1 MFTITST
8 RIAGLAAVVCAVVVA
23 PQALA
28 APSTHSKKATSRTTV
43 VASTT
48 SAGTLR
54 AGLNT
59 AYVAGCANGT
69 IGDRTMGGDNNNYD
83 YYGDPCTS

>member
-1 MFTITST
+1 MFSITST
-8 RIAGLAAVVCAVVVA
+8 RIAGLTAVVCALAVA

-28 APSTHSKKATSRTTV
+28 TPSAHGKKAAHKV
-43 VASTT
+43 VATAKT
-48 SAGTLR
+48 GGTLR
-54 AGLNT
+54 AGLTT

-69 IGDRTMGGDNNNYD
+69 IPDRTMGGDNNNYD

>member
-1 MFTITST
+1 MFTVTST
-8 RIAGLAAVVCAVVVA
+8 RIVGLIAVVCAVVVA

-28 APSTHSKKATSRTTV
+28 TPSTHSKKATHKV
-43 VASTT
+43 VASAKT
-48 SAGTLR
+48 AGTLR
-54 AGLNT
+54 TGLTT
-59 AYVAGCANGT
+59 AYITGCANGL

>member
-8 RIAGLAAVVCAVVVA
+8 RIAGLIAVVCAVAVA

-28 APSTHSKKATSRTTV
+28 SPSAHSKRSTHRVAV
-43 VASTT
+43 VAAVKTT
-48 SAGTLR
+48 GALR
-54 AGLNT
+54 PGLNA
-59 AYVAGCANGT
+59 AYVTGCANGT

-83 YYGDPCTS
+83 YYGDPCTW